1 MRYEVAS
8 LTMAAL
14 TAYSKPQYEPEKV
27 EPEQPTY
34 ASYVVQKG
42 DSLWKIA
49 KNLLGD
55 GKRWTEIATLNEL
68 NDITIHTGQFLK
80 LPLV

>member
-1 MRYEVAS
+1 MIS
-8 LTMAAL
+8 PPTAL
-14 TAYSKPQYEPEKV
+14 TSALSAARLKE
-27 EPEQPTY
+27 
-34 ASYVVQKG
+34 VQKG

-55 GKRWTEIATLNEL
+55 GKRWTEIAALNQIE
-68 NDITIHTGQFLK
+68 NTVIHTGQFLK